1 MRRLVRITAYILIP
15 LAILIGSAA
24 ALLSIYQD
32 KVIAFVMD
40 AIQARIHLGFTVAKA
55 QLHLERH
62 LGVVLTDVHIRDPNG
77 KEIST
82 IKSIHASVGYHSIF
96 TSDGLPL
103 YSITVD
109 TPRLIVPRRLEGGT
123 PEIALPRPEA
133 AAIERMAKALRKL
146 SQIARRIE
154 IINATLAYRDG
165 GVLFDRIGL
174 LAYRRRHGLNWYF
187 AFDATIQL
195 PPYAGA
201 HFAGRISAQSDM
213 PTQSHDIGTAHLW
226 VWGIP
231 ITNLH
236 AEGFDIN
243 GDMQGNVVATIHDN
257 GSLSGTTGMGIRNL
271 ELAGARLTAP
281 IELGDYSING
291 SFDFNETNYS
301 VTQLTVQR
309 VGTHVLTGETQVSE
323 PYSPNPR
330 LGISLQGLE
339 VELGRLKK
347 QLLEVRNLP
356 RDAVDWVKRVASGNV
371 RVGQASF
378 SAPVETIRATPLVA
392 LRDNLTIFGTLQ
404 GVAFAFPPE
413 LKLPDISALTVQIN
427 YAKGVV
433 TFAQGSAKLGRTQL
447 KGVAGRIDLRKGFQ
461 YAPYTLQASADTD
474 LGELFPAITLALRNN
489 RVPNY
494 DRLKQLAGVLDFEGR
509 LQGRLDLNAPTP
521 PASYIVT
528 VAANGAVFTMEGA
541 PGPVTVRR
549 GSIVFTPGDAKIQK
563 IVAAATGGDANLN
576 GEVQYG
582 PKGFLIKTLSMDFH
596 HMPSESWL
604 GLVVDPSDL
613 AVKGPIGGSL
623 TISGDPKVRETYSG
637 NGKLTLA
644 GGQVQFN
651 FLRAPMIISAATIE
665 LTKRRLVVSMPAS
678 RLEGSPIDFRI
689 TVPDIVA
696 PTVRM
701 DANVQHLDFEVM
713 RFIRMPWS
721 PATPPIN
728 FPIPASGHIKAAT
741 ANLSK
746 LLMQDL
752 DGDFTREPNGDWRVY
767 NFGATAFRGRINMDL
782 RGRGP
787 DNWVHMVGKV
797 ANMDPA
803 PIFLMTGKRKDSP
816 ILGQLSMG
824 EDLWANMDTNFYD
837 TLAGQIS
844 VTIRDGTLNKLTL
857 LSRLLAFLDIK
868 NWLTARIPDPRVA
881 GVPFKTILADF
892 KGNKGLFY
900 TDNFRLQGPVMEI
913 AASGSVKLGDGDLD
927 MQIGMFPF
935 DTVNWVLNQ
944 IPIIGERFGSGTGH
958 LVAAYFQVRGP
969 VSDPKIT
976 PKPITSVAEL
986 IKKTLGMPINI
997 IRPNTIK

>member
-1 MRRLVRITAYILIP
+1 MRRLVRITAYILI
-15 LAILIGSAA
+15 LLTILIGSAA
-24 ALLSIYQD
+24 TLLSIYQD

-40 AIQARIHLGFTVAKA
+40 SIHARIHLGFTVGKA
-55 QLHLERH
+55 QVHLERH
-62 LGVVLTDVHIRDPNG
+62 LGVVLTDVHISQNG

-96 TSDGLPL
+96 SSNGLPL
-103 YSITVD
+103 YSVTVD
-109 TPRLIVPRRLEGGT
+109 TPLMIVPRNHPGT

-133 AAIERMAKALRKL
+133 AAIERMAKALRAL

-165 GVLFDRIGL
+165 SVLFDRVGL

-201 HFAGRISAQSDM
+201 HFAGRISAQSDQ
-213 PTQSHDIGTAHLW
+213 PTDSHDVGKAQLW

-236 AEGFDIN
+236 AEGFDID
-243 GDMQGNVVATIHDN
+243 GEMQGSVAASIHDD
-257 GSLSGTTGMGIRNL
+257 GSLSGTSTLGIGNL
-271 ELAGARLTAP
+271 ALAGPRLATP
-281 IELGDYSING
+281 IQLGDYSVNG

-301 VTQLTVQR
+301 ITQLTVQR
-309 VGTHVLTGETQVSE
+309 VGQHVLTGETQVSQ
-323 PYSPNPR
+323 PYSGNPR
-330 LGISLQGLE
+330 LGISLQGFEL
-339 VELGRLKK
+339 ELGRLKK
-347 QLLEVRNLP
+347 QVLEVRNLP
-356 RDAVDWVKRVASGNV
+356 RATLEWVRRIASGSV

-378 SAPVETIRATPLVA
+378 SAPVETIRAAPLLA
-392 LRDNLTIFGTLQ
+392 LRENLTIFGTLQ

-433 TFAQGSAKLGRTQL
+433 TFAQGSAKLGRTQV

-461 YAPYTLQASADTD
+461 DAPYTLQASADTD
-474 LGELFPAITLALRNN
+474 LGELFPAISLALRNN
-489 RVPNY
+489 HVPNY
-494 DRLKQLAGVLDFEGR
+494 DRLKQLSGVLDFESR
-509 LQGRLDLNAPTP
+509 VQGRFDLNAPTP
-521 PASYIVT
+521 PASYVLT
-528 VAANGAVFTMEGA
+528 VAANGAVFTLDGA

-549 GSIVFTPGDAKIQK
+549 GAIVFSPGDAKIQK

-582 PKGFLIKTLSMDFH
+582 AKGFLIKTLSLDFH

-623 TISGDPKVRETYSG
+623 TISGNPKIKETYSG

-651 FLRAPMIISAATIE
+651 FLRAPMIVSAATIE
-665 LTKRRLVVSMPAS
+665 LTRRRLVVSMPAS
-678 RLEGSPIDFRI
+678 KLEGSPIDFRI

-701 DANVQHLDFEVM
+701 DANLQHLDFEVM

-721 PATPPIN
+721 PATPPVK

-741 ANLSK
+741 ANLGK
-746 LLMQDL
+746 FPMQDL
-752 DGDFTREPNGDWRVY
+752 DGDFTRSPSGDWRVY
-767 NFGATAFRGRINMDL
+767 NFAATAFRGKLNLDL

-787 DNWVHMVGKV
+787 DNWVHLVGKV

-803 PIFLMTGKRKDSP
+803 PLFMMTGKRKDSP

-844 VTIRDGTLNKLTL
+844 VTIRDGTLNKFTL

-913 AASGSVKLGDGDLD
+913 AANGTVKLGDGDLD
-927 MQIGMFPF
+927 MEVGMFPF
-935 DTVNWVLNQ
+935 DTVNWVLNH
-944 IPIIGERFGSGTGH
+944 IPIVGERFGSGTGN
-958 LVAAYFQVRGP
+958 LVAAYFDVRGP

-976 PKPITSVAEL
+976 PKPITSVAEF